1 MRDMGARTLLV
12 ATFLVGSSSIALA
25 QVPGDYNGD
34 EGYGAP
40 GMVQPQQQPV
50 LVVANPCQC
59 LDVMANR
66 WAVGLSFGS
75 ISTQPKGADN
85 STAYNVGELSLR
97 FRATPHFELELAA
110 AGGEDDQKT
119 GQQVSMVALNARYR
133 FMAYSHW
140 NWWLMGG
147 LGALTM
153 AYDGA
158 SKETLDAN
166 QRPMVQVGIGLEH
179 RWSQFALQAELR
191 LGSVGPTKGGQPM
204 AVTGTVNADGS
215 ISTPPSTTSST
226 DDTYAAGSFTIGA
239 GYYF

>member
-1 MRDMGARTLLV
+1 MPDMGARTLLV
-12 ATFLVGSSSIALA
+12 ATFLFGSSSVVLA

-40 GMVQPQQQPV
+40 GMVQPQPV

-59 LDVMANR
+59 LDVMQNR

-75 ISTQPKGADN
+75 ISTQPKGAAY

-110 AGGEDDQKT
+110 AGGEDDQQT
-119 GQQVSMVALNARYR
+119 GQQISTVALNARYR
-133 FMAYSHW
+133 FAAYSHW

-147 LGALTM
+147 IGALTM

-166 QRPMVQVGIGLEH
+166 QRPMVQVGLGLEH

-191 LGSVGPTKGGQPM
+191 LGSVGPTKNGQTMSVPV
-204 AVTGTVNADGS
+204 AADNGS
-215 ISTPPSTTSST
+215 ISTPPDSSSNN
-226 DDTYAAGSFTIGA
+226 DTYAAGSFTIGA

>member
-12 ATFLVGSSSIALA
+12 ATFLIGSGSVALA

-40 GMVQPQQQPV
+40 GMVQPQPV

-59 LDVMANR
+59 LDVMQNR
-66 WAVGLSFGS
+66 WAIGLSAGS
-75 ISTQPKGADN
+75 ISTTPKGGDYATQYD
-85 STAYNVGELSLR
+85 VGELSLR
-97 FRATPHFELELAA
+97 FRATPHFELELAV
-110 AGGEDDQKT
+110 AGGEDDQQT
-119 GQQVSMVALNARYR
+119 GQQISTVALNARYR
-133 FMAYSHW
+133 FAAYSHW

-191 LGSVGPTKGGQPM
+191 LGTVGPTKNDNM
-204 AVTGTVNADGS
+204 AVPVTEANGT
-215 ISTPPSTTSST
+215 ISTPPDSSSS
-226 DDTYAAGSFTIGA
+226 DDTYTAGSFTIGA

>member
-12 ATFLVGSSSIALA
+12 ATFLIGSSSVVLA

-40 GMVQPQQQPV
+40 GMVQPQTQPV
-50 LVVANPCQC
+50 LVVAPYQGV
-59 LDVMANR
+59 DVMQNR

-75 ISTQPKGADN
+75 ISTQPKGSDY

-97 FRATPHFELELAA
+97 FRATPHFELELAV

-119 GQQVSMVALNARYR
+119 GQQLSMVALNARYR
-133 FMAYSHW
+133 FAAYSHW

-166 QRPMVQVGIGLEH
+166 QRPMVQAGIGLEH

-191 LGSVGPTKGGQPM
+191 LGSVGPTKNDKM
-204 AVTGTVNADGS
+204 AVPVTAADGTV
-215 ISTPPSTTSST
+215 ISQPPAQMSS

>member
-12 ATFLVGSSSIALA
+12 ATFLIGSSSVVFA
-25 QVPGDYNGD
+25 QVPGDNGD

-40 GMVQPQQQPV
+40 GMMQPQPV
-50 LVVANPCQC
+50 LVVAPYQGV
-59 LDVMANR
+59 DVMQNR

-75 ISTQPKGADN
+75 ISTTPKGGDY

-97 FRATPHFELELAA
+97 FRATPHFELELAV
-110 AGGEDDQKT
+110 AGGEDDQQT
-119 GQQVSMVALNARYR
+119 GQQISTVALNARYR
-133 FMAYSHW
+133 FAAYSHW

-158 SKETLDAN
+158 SKDTLDAN

-191 LGSVGPTKGGQPM
+191 LGSVGPTKNGQPM
-204 AVTGTVNADGS
+204 TVTAADGTV
-215 ISTPPSTTSST
+215 ISEPPSQVSS
-226 DDTYAAGSFTIGA
+226 DDTYTAGSFTIGA